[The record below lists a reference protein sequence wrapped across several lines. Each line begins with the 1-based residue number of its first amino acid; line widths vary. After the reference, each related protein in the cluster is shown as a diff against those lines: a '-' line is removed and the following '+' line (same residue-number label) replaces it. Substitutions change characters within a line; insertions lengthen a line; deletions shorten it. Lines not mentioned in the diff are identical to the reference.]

1 MWSPRNLTLGG
12 CAQLGKGLIKSLPG
26 RELKKFPGLGTQ
38 PLHGVRALL
47 LSEML
52 FIYRLCWVLVAT
64 SGGYS
69 LPRLLL
75 WSTGARHVGF
85 SGCGARALLLHG
97 VWDLPR
103 LGIQSPALAGRF
115 LTTGPPGKSVWGIIQ
130 GTDDVPCII
139 KRALRLRQFQ
149 CSLSGHF

>member
-52 FIYRLCWVLVAT
+52 FIYRLC
-64 SGGYS
+64 
-69 LPRLLL
+69 
-75 WSTGARHVGF
+75 
-85 SGCGARALLLHG
+85 RAACEILAPQPG
-97 VWDLPR
+97 TERRP
-103 LGIQSPALAGRF
+103 PALEAWSPNYWTAREVPPFEF
-115 LTTGPPGKSVWGIIQ
+115 L
-130 GTDDVPCII
+130 
-139 KRALRLRQFQ
+139 AF
-149 CSLSGHF
+149 F